1 MQFHT
6 FRITHAFNFLFS
18 LIIRG
23 VGARDTDRVKECLST
38 LIFFPFFFYR
48 MLWFGLGATFQNKH
62 SKIPYKKHD
71 FEVNSKV
78 NFSGKKCPNRKNKA
92 TFTLKTFK
100 IGIEKWP
107 WFCDLTSF
115 WPWNSLLK
123 KKVHSLFG
131 KLENPHFCHFF
142 LVG

>member
-1 MQFHT
+1 METISNQVSPV
-6 FRITHAFNFLFS
+6 LP
-18 LIIRG
+18 
-23 VGARDTDRVKECLST
+23 RDTDRVKECLST